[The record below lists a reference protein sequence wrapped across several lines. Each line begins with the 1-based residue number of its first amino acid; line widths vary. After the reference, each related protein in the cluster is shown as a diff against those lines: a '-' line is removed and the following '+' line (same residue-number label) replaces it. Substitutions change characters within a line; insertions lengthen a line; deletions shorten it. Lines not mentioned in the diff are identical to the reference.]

1 MIQVERTII
10 SQYGTSATISQLV
23 RNMDEYVDPRSDLD
37 AFYNF
42 VWNVDTAQG
51 FGLDIWG
58 RIVNIKREL
67 QLPPESEYFG
77 FGEATGSGR
86 PFDEAPFYAGP
97 AATSTY
103 RLSDDAYRTLIYLK
117 ALRNISSTNARA
129 VNQLL
134 RNLFN
139 VARPTVTLEYAPL
152 GGFTL
157 GVSPLGYT
165 YVAGEGLADRC
176 YVTDLGGMSLRYTFE
191 FPLTPYEFAIITQS
205 GVLPRPSGVSATIF
219 QSALPLFGF
228 SEAGASALPFGQGVF
243 VSEGATHA
251 AN

>member
-1 MIQVERTII
+1 MINVEQTII
-10 SQYGTSATISQLV
+10 SQYGNSATISQLV
-23 RNMDEYVDPRSDLD
+23 RNIDAYIDPRADLD

-77 FGEATGSGR
+77 FNESPDGR
-86 PFDEAPFYAGP
+86 PFNQSPFYAGP
-97 AATSTY
+97 AATNTY
-103 RLSDDAYRTLIYLK
+103 RLSDDAYRTLIYIK
-117 ALRNISSTNARA
+117 ALRNISSTNAPA

-152 GGFTL
+152 GGFILGTSTL
-157 GVSPLGYT
+157 GYSYIT
-165 YVAGEGLADRC
+165 GEGLRDRC
-176 YVTDLGGMSLRYTFE
+176 YVTDLGEMGLRYTFE
-191 FPLTPYEFAIITQS
+191 FPLTPYEFAVITQS
-205 GVLPRPSGVSATIF
+205 GVLPRPGGVSATIF